1 MNIDGI
7 FPDKK
12 TWNKA
17 PQNFGNSGFNNCAGC
32 GGTCGGAKFS
42 NCGGC
47 QAAKFTNASG
57 RQTALETGCKKP
69 LILTSWGRS
78 SIEYRDCM
86 KAYNTEKT
94 KTAEA
99 NLNAANVFAQTAPL
113 QAQIEQTKL
122 AAEQERSAQKFS
134 AGQIAGISIGVVLT
148 IGTLILIGL
157 KMTR

>member
-1 MNIDGI
+1 MDMNVAGI

-12 TWNKA
+12 NWNKA
-17 PQNFGNSGFNNCAGC
+17 PQAFGNSGYNNCSGC

-47 QAAKFTNASG
+47 QAAKFTNVSG

-69 LILTSWGRS
+69 LVLTSWGRQ

-86 KAYNTEKT
+86 KAYNAEKT

-113 QAQIEQTKL
+113 QAQMFISKKVVELIWQETRSIQFQWLEQICI
-122 AAEQERSAQKFS
+122 F
-134 AGQIAGISIGVVLT
+134 
-148 IGTLILIGL
+148 
-157 KMTR
+157 